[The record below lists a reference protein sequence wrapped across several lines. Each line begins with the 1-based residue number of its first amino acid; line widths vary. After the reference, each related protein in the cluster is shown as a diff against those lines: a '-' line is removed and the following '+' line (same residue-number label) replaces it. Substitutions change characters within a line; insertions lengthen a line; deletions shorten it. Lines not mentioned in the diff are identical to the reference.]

1 MPADAAAGPRRP
13 AVLFICPD
21 AVGERMA
28 GLGIRHVELARA
40 LAPYADVTVASGSP
54 DSTPVG
60 DVATTRYD
68 VHAPHALRALIAR
81 ADAVI
86 APPQWPLVSRWLR
99 TCDARV
105 IHDVYTPE
113 ALETAQLFAGRPA
126 PVRRLMVSWALDRLH
141 DALSSAHHLICASEK
156 QRDLWIGA
164 LLATRRIDPARCD
177 RDPGLRETI
186 DAVPFGT
193 PTRPPR
199 RSGGPGIRGRLAQI
213 GPDDE
218 IVLWNGGIWRWLDA
232 PTAVRA
238 VALLAE
244 RRPGVRLVFMGA
256 SAAAQAASRRAAEEA
271 EGVARQLGALDRTV
285 LFHRDWV
292 PYGERVDWLLDAD
305 CALSTHSDSL
315 ESRYAFR
322 TRLLDCF
329 WAGLPIVATAG
340 DDLAARVSA
349 DGLGELAEPGDVAG
363 TAAAIERVLDRGRG
377 AYAAPLAAAS
387 TAYAWPVAAR
397 ALVRWIGSDEPPRE
411 RLAPRA
417 AVARTP
423 GHRLRAAA
431 YLAGRP
437 AIARLGLRSPAG

>member
-13 AVLFICPD
+13 QVLFICPD
-21 AVGERMA
+21 AVGERMS
-28 GLGIRHVELARA
+28 GLGIRYVELARA
-40 LAPYADVTVASGSP
+40 LAPHAAVTVASGSP
-54 DSTPVG
+54 DSTPVD
-60 DVATTRYD
+60 DVATAAYD
-68 VHAPHALRALIAR
+68 VHAPHRLRPLIAR
-81 ADAVI
+81 ADAIVV
-86 APPQWPLVSRWLR
+86 PPQWPLVARWLR
-99 TCDARV
+99 GCDARV

-113 ALETAQLFAGRPA
+113 ALETAQLFAGRP
-126 PVRRLMVSWALDRLH
+126 PRLRRLMVSWALDRQH
-141 DALSSAHHLICASEK
+141 DALSSAHHLVCASER

-177 RDPGLRETI
+177 ADPGLREAI
-186 DAVPFGT
+186 DVVPFGT
-193 PTRPPR
+193 SSAIPR
-199 RSGGPGIRGRLAQI
+199 RSSGPGIRGALPQI
-213 GPDDE
+213 EVDDE

-238 VALLAE
+238 VAMLAQ

-256 SAAAQAASRRAAEEA
+256 AAAAQAASRRAVDEA
-271 EGVARQLGALDRTV
+271 MAVARELGVLDETII
-285 LFHRDWV
+285 FHRDWV

-305 CALSTHSDSL
+305 CALSTHADSL

-340 DDLAARVSA
+340 DDLAARVAA
-349 DGLGELAEPGDVAG
+349 DGLGEVAAAGDVAG
-363 TAAAIERVLDRGRG
+363 TANAIERVLLRGRS

-387 TAYAWPVAAR
+387 AAYAWPVVAQ
-397 ALVRWIGSDEPPRE
+397 ALLRWISATPPGD
-411 RLAPRA
+411 RLAPPA
-417 AVARTP
+417 AARRTP
-423 GHRLRAAA
+423 AHRVRAAA